1 MSNLI
6 NTKTL
11 KINGK
16 EFKLKFNFRTMMVFE
31 KNTNKKFLAFINSL
45 ASNKKE
51 DVNILDKVSAEDL
64 AILFY
69 AFLVGGGNEITKD
82 DAIDMLDL
90 NVFNEFML
98 MVPQLVAGETKTEK
112 VGTNASDK
120 KAAKDG
126 ERSPLK

>member
-45 ASNKKE
+45 ASNEKE

-64 AILFY
+64 AMLFY
-69 AFLVGGGNEITKD
+69 AFLVGGGNEITKEE
-82 DAIDMLDL
+82 AVDMLDL
-90 NVFNEFML
+90 NVFNQFML
-98 MVPQLVAGETKTEK
+98 LVPQLVAGETKAEENTTEK
-112 VGTNASDK
+112 
-120 KAAKDG
+120 KAVKGGD
-126 ERSPLK
+126 SPLK

>member
-45 ASNKKE
+45 ASNEKE

-64 AILFY
+64 AMLFY
-69 AFLVGGGNEITKD
+69 AFLVGGGNEITKEE
-82 DAIDMLDL
+82 AVNMLDL
-90 NVFNEFML
+90 NVFNQFML
-98 MVPQLVAGETKTEK
+98 LVPQLVAGETKTEEN
-112 VGTNASDK
+112 TSEK
-120 KAAKDG
+120 KAVKGGD
-126 ERSPLK
+126 SPLK

>member
-51 DVNILDKVSAEDL
+51 DVNILEKVSAEDL
-64 AILFY
+64 AMLFY
-69 AFLVGGGNEITKD
+69 AFLVGGGNEITKEE
-82 DAIDMLDL
+82 AVDMLDL
-90 NVFNEFML
+90 NVFNQFML
-98 MVPQLVAGETKTEK
+98 LVPQLVAGETEAEENTAE
-112 VGTNASDK
+112 K
-120 KAAKDG
+120 KAVKGGD
-126 ERSPLK
+126 SPLK

>member
-45 ASNKKE
+45 ASNEKE

-64 AILFY
+64 AMLFY
-69 AFLVGGGNEITKD
+69 AFLIGGGNEITKEE
-82 DAIDMLDL
+82 AVDMLDL
-90 NVFNEFML
+90 NVFNQFML
-98 MVPQLVAGETKTEK
+98 LVPQLVAGETKTEEN
-112 VGTNASDK
+112 TSEK
-120 KAAKDG
+120 KAVKGGD
-126 ERSPLK
+126 SPLK

>member
-31 KNTNKKFLAFINSL
+31 KNTNKKFLSFINSL

-51 DVNILDKVSAEDL
+51 DANILDKVSAEDL

-82 DAIDMLDL
+82 EAIDMLDL
-90 NVFNEFML
+90 NVFNQFML
-98 MVPQLVAGETKTEK
+98 LVPQLVAGETKTEEN
-112 VGTNASDK
+112 TSEK
-120 KAAKDG
+120 KAVKGGD
-126 ERSPLK
+126 SPLK

>member
-45 ASNKKE
+45 ASNEKE

-64 AILFY
+64 AMLFY
-69 AFLVGGGNEITKD
+69 AFLVGGGNEITKEE
-82 DAIDMLDL
+82 AVDMLDL
-90 NVFNEFML
+90 NVFNQFML
-98 MVPQLVAGETKTEK
+98 LVPQLVAGETKAEENTSE
-112 VGTNASDK
+112 K
-120 KAAKDG
+120 KAVKGGD
-126 ERSPLK
+126 SPLK

>member
-11 KINGK
+11 KINDR

-64 AILFY
+64 AMLFY
-69 AFLVGGGNEITKD
+69 AFLVGGGNEITKEE
-82 DAIDMLDL
+82 AVDMLDL
-90 NVFNEFML
+90 NVFNQFML
-98 MVPQLVAGETKTEK
+98 LVPQLVAGETKVDKNTEK
-112 VGTNASDK
+112 KEVKGGN
-120 KAAKDG
+120 
-126 ERSPLK
+126 SPLK

>member
-11 KINGK
+11 KINDK

-51 DVNILDKVSAEDL
+51 DVNILEKISAEDL
-64 AILFY
+64 AMLFY
-69 AFLVGGGNEITKD
+69 AFLVGGGNEITKEE
-82 DAIDMLDL
+82 AVNMLDL
-90 NVFNEFML
+90 NVFNQFML
-98 MVPQLVAGETKTEK
+98 LVPQLVAGETKTEENTSEKK
-112 VGTNASDK
+112 VVKGAS
-120 KAAKDG
+120 
-126 ERSPLK
+126 SPLK

>member
-64 AILFY
+64 AMLFY
-69 AFLVGGGNEITKD
+69 AFLVGGGNEITKEE
-82 DAIDMLDL
+82 AVDMLDL
-90 NVFNEFML
+90 NVFNQFML
-98 MVPQLVAGETKTEK
+98 LVPQLVAGETKTEEN
-112 VGTNASDK
+112 TSEK
-120 KAAKDG
+120 KAVKGGD
-126 ERSPLK
+126 SPLK

>member
-45 ASNKKE
+45 ASNEKE

-64 AILFY
+64 AMLFY
-69 AFLVGGGNEITKD
+69 AFLVGGGNEITKEE
-82 DAIDMLDL
+82 AINMLDL
-90 NVFNEFML
+90 NVFNQFML
-98 MVPQLVAGETKTEK
+98 LVPQLVAGETKTEE
-112 VGTNASDK
+112 NISEK
-120 KAAKDG
+120 KAVKGGD
-126 ERSPLK
+126 SPLK

>member
-64 AILFY
+64 AMLFY
-69 AFLVGGGNEITKD
+69 AFLVGGGNEITKEE
-82 DAIDMLDL
+82 AIDMLDL
-90 NVFNEFML
+90 NVFNQFML
-98 MVPQLVAGETKTEK
+98 LVPQLVAGETKTEEN
-112 VGTNASDK
+112 TSQK
-120 KAAKDG
+120 KAVKGGD
-126 ERSPLK
+126 SPLK

>member
-16 EFKLKFNFRTMMVFE
+16 EFKLKFNFKTMMVFE

-45 ASNKKE
+45 ASNEKE

-64 AILFY
+64 AMLFY

-82 DAIDMLDL
+82 EAVDMLDL
-90 NVFNEFML
+90 NVFNQFML
-98 MVPQLVAGETKTEK
+98 LVPQLVAGETKVDKNTERK
-112 VGTNASDK
+112 EVKGGN
-120 KAAKDG
+120 
-126 ERSPLK
+126 SPLK

>member
-6 NTKTL
+6 NTKTI
-11 KINGK
+11 KINDK
-16 EFKLKFNFRTMMVFE
+16 EYKLKFNFRTMMVFE
-31 KNTNKKFLAFINSL
+31 KNTNKKFLSFINSL
-45 ASNKKE
+45 ASDKK
-51 DVNILDKVSAEDL
+51 DVNVLDKVSAEDL

>member
-6 NTKTL
+6 NTKTI
-11 KINGK
+11 KINDK
-16 EFKLKFNFRTMMVFE
+16 EYKLKFNFRTMMVFE
-31 KNTNKKFLAFINSL
+31 KNTNKKFLSFINSL
-45 ASNKKE
+45 ASDKK
-51 DVNILDKVSAEDL
+51 DVNVLDKVSAEDL

-69 AFLVGGGNEITKD
+69 AFLIGGGNEITKD

>member
-64 AILFY
+64 AMLFY
-69 AFLVGGGNEITKD
+69 AFLVGGGNEITKEE
-82 DAIDMLDL
+82 AVDMLDL
-90 NVFNEFML
+90 NVFNQFML
-98 MVPQLVAGETKTEK
+98 LVPQLVAGETKTEEN
-112 VGTNASDK
+112 TSEK
-120 KAAKDG
+120 KAAKGGD
-126 ERSPLK
+126 SPLK

>member
-51 DVNILDKVSAEDL
+51 DVNILEKVSAEDL
-64 AILFY
+64 AMLFY
-69 AFLVGGGNEITKD
+69 AFLVGGGNEITKEE
-82 DAIDMLDL
+82 AVDMLDL
-90 NVFNEFML
+90 NVFNQFML
-98 MVPQLVAGETKTEK
+98 LVPQLVAGETKAEENTAE
-112 VGTNASDK
+112 K
-120 KAAKDG
+120 KAVKGGD
-126 ERSPLK
+126 SPLK

>member
-45 ASNKKE
+45 ASNEKE

-64 AILFY
+64 AMLFY
-69 AFLVGGGNEITKD
+69 AFLVGGGNEITKEE
-82 DAIDMLDL
+82 AVDMLDL
-90 NVFNEFML
+90 NVFNQFML
-98 MVPQLVAGETKTEK
+98 LVPQLVAGETKTEEN
-112 VGTNASDK
+112 TSEK
-120 KAAKDG
+120 KAVKGGD
-126 ERSPLK
+126 SPLK